1 MHVFSPNC
9 CVDSMAGKRSASTTP
24 QGHHTNNPQKT
35 PSKHKPISLINRL
48 VAPISSL
55 GGILQPSQSPASP
68 SDHPVEVI
76 GRIRE
81 HPEGPNKQSSL
92 KVLQN
97 GSSVRVR
104 SDQGYREFTLD
115 GISLAEDEDLQSFYK
130 KYVESRIE
138 SVKVGGKCTIMMYGP
153 TGAGKSHTMFGSA
166 KEPGIAYRA
175 LQNILGESSGSPE
188 KKKMKSANGSPEGSA
203 KKLRVIVQVLEIYNE
218 DIFDLLATTCPNV
231 PNGPWLKP
239 RVLSLYIFSPQY

>member
-1 MHVFSPNC
+1 M
-9 CVDSMAGKRSASTTP
+9 
-24 QGHHTNNPQKT
+24 
-35 PSKHKPISLINRL
+35 
-48 VAPISSL
+48 
-55 GGILQPSQSPASP
+55 
-68 SDHPVEVI
+68 
-76 GRIRE
+76 
-81 HPEGPNKQSSL
+81 
-92 KVLQN
+92 LQN